1 MQQRMAGLTARW
13 DTARAWVRRWQRGR
27 ALRNTGGGRQ
37 LSAALLGLVL
47 VFTAAFAG
55 SLLYLRPSSPG
66 RELTL
71 DQLSALVDQNRV
83 VSSVFREQDARLEG
97 YYQTAPVNAGGG
109 AQPGTAGQQ
118 AYWVSYPENDSA
130 TAVLLQTLSRSGAR
144 IAVDPQTAKAS
155 VRLMATFLFP
165 LLILASLFAFLFTL
179 GRGGGAGIGEVMT
192 FGTIGGRRLRRG
204 QRAPITFADAAGADD
219 AVEELREVR
228 DYLAD
233 PRRYQDIG
241 ALPPKGV
248 LLVGP
253 PGCGKTL
260 LAKAV
265 AGEVGVPFFSVAGA
279 EFVESLVGIGAA
291 RIRDLFRRVRA
302 AAPAIVFIDELDAAG
317 RKRAIGGGAG
327 GTDEREQTLNQLLVE
342 MDGFEVSA
350 GIVVM
355 GATNRPDILDP
366 ALLRPGRFDR
376 HITIDRPE
384 FTGRV
389 RILELHARNKPVSP
403 SVDFNYLARRTPGF
417 SGADL
422 SNVLNEAALLTV
434 RAGKVEIETTDL
446 EEAVHRVMSGTARR
460 GRMLGPEER
469 KRAAYHE
476 SGHVVAAAAAGS
488 ASDIHRVSILGRGRA
503 VAGTRMR
510 GASEAAV
517 LTRRQLAGRLVVTMA
532 GIAAEEMIFGDPS
545 TGAERDLEE
554 ATTLARDLAGRYGMS
569 ARLGRSRL
577 LVHDVDEFLEGE
589 VALGPVS
596 GHVHQEFDLEVRTLL
611 EEAER
616 EATRV
621 LGVHRETL
629 DRLAARLEA
638 EETLEGPELEG
649 VLALVSPEVE
659 LFGGLVSPSAN
670 GRGEEV
676 PIES

>member
-204 QRAPITFADAAGADD
+204 QRAPITFADVAGADD

-253 PGCGKTL
+253 PACGKTL
-260 LAKAV
+260 LAKPV
-265 AGEVGVPFFSVAGA
+265 AGEGGVPFFSVACA
-279 EFVESLVGIGAA
+279 
-291 RIRDLFRRVRA
+291 
-302 AAPAIVFIDELDAAG
+302 
-317 RKRAIGGGAG
+317 
-327 GTDEREQTLNQLLVE
+327 
-342 MDGFEVSA
+342 
-350 GIVVM
+350 
-355 GATNRPDILDP
+355 
-366 ALLRPGRFDR
+366 
-376 HITIDRPE
+376 
-384 FTGRV
+384 
-389 RILELHARNKPVSP
+389 
-403 SVDFNYLARRTPGF
+403 
-417 SGADL
+417 
-422 SNVLNEAALLTV
+422 
-434 RAGKVEIETTDL
+434 
-446 EEAVHRVMSGTARR
+446 
-460 GRMLGPEER
+460 
-469 KRAAYHE
+469 
-476 SGHVVAAAAAGS
+476 
-488 ASDIHRVSILGRGRA
+488 
-503 VAGTRMR
+503 
-510 GASEAAV
+510 
-517 LTRRQLAGRLVVTMA
+517 
-532 GIAAEEMIFGDPS
+532 
-545 TGAERDLEE
+545 
-554 ATTLARDLAGRYGMS
+554 
-569 ARLGRSRL
+569 
-577 LVHDVDEFLEGE
+577 
-589 VALGPVS
+589 
-596 GHVHQEFDLEVRTLL
+596 
-611 EEAER
+611 
-616 EATRV
+616 
-621 LGVHRETL
+621 
-629 DRLAARLEA
+629 
-638 EETLEGPELEG
+638 
-649 VLALVSPEVE
+649 
-659 LFGGLVSPSAN
+659 
-670 GRGEEV
+670 
-676 PIES
+676 